1 MKRIALET
9 FYGGPMK
16 EASGRPPPSAEPL
29 SIQLHIRSTLKIF
42 PGKLSLNL
50 LLFAILLAFIF
61 IGVFFRWEALQ
72 SVYLNVWVTRDID
85 RSINLLEGNYFPL
98 GGPETN
104 VGGRLPGPMLYL
116 LILIAFFVSLYLLY
130 KFNDYGRQLFIVTN
144 IIMLIFVFS
153 DGYVVFDSFDY
164 FLDSIATAL
173 VGFTIAIS
181 YFSSL
186 SKEFKKKK

>member
-1 MKRIALET
+1 MKKNT
-9 FYGGPMK
+9 FK
-16 EASGRPPPSAEPL
+16 
-29 SIQLHIRSTLKIF
+29 
-42 PGKLSLNL
+42 KLIWANVI
-50 LLFAILLAFIF
+50 ILLIFIVKFIF
-61 IGVFFRWEALQ
+61 YPYALAPEDLGNAIIL
-72 SVYLNVWVTRDID
+72 YEE
-85 RSINLLEGNYFPL
+85 LLPL
-98 GGPETN
+98 PDN
-104 VGGRLPGPMLYL
+104 FVMILFL

-144 IIMLIFVFS
+144 ILGILFVFS
-153 DGYVVFDSFDY
+153 DGYIVFDSFDY